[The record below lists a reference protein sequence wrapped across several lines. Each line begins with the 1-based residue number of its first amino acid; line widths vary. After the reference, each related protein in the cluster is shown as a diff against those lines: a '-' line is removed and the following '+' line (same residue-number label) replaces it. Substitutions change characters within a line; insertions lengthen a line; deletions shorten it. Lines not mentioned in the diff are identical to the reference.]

1 MKPMNLSELA
11 AKVKEAQEACV
22 SANIDPSQI
31 TVVSVDYNTSMPV
44 KHTEFNPDSPVFKLN
59 VDH

>member
-1 MKPMNLSELA
+1 MNLYELSEMVEKA
-11 AKVKEAQEACV
+11 NEACGL
-22 SANIDPSQI
+22 AKIDPKQI

-44 KHTEFNPDSPVFKLN
+44 KHTELDPHMLIFKLN

>member
-1 MKPMNLSELA
+1 MNLYELSEMVTRA
-11 AKVKEAQEACV
+11 WTECV
-22 SANIDPSQI
+22 QSNIDPKQI

-44 KHTEFNPDSPVFKLN
+44 KHTEFDPDSLVFKLN